1 MPHCFRPM
9 SVLFLFLIITA
20 GCATTRTEKTKAAE
34 IPLDKKTSLS
44 LTRSHEECLEV
55 RYDQIMRYSFS
66 TSKPVDFIIYYQ
78 GQDDRIYYADSQ
90 KNTSQK
96 RGVLIGSNLR
106 YYAGEQAPYCLQWEN
121 PHEENV
127 SMTFEYTIR

>member
-1 MPHCFRPM
+1 
-9 SVLFLFLIITA
+9 
-20 GCATTRTEKTKAAE
+20 
-34 IPLDKKTSLS
+34 
-44 LTRSHEECLEV
+44 
-55 RYDQIMRYSFS
+55 MRYSFV

-78 GQDDRIYYADSQ
+78 GRDDRIYYADSQ
-90 KNTSQK
+90 KNTSKK

-127 SMTFEYTIR
+127 SISLEYTIR